1 MLRLPPVWSAGAGA
15 ARMEIVDIQGKIVRT
30 LSLAALEKTSV
41 SLGGLPPGLYA
52 ASIYKVQNLTFPRK
66 LSLTFMVTM

>member
-1 MLRLPPVWSAGAGA
+1 MRFPLSWSGVGA
-15 ARMEIVDIQGKIVRT
+15 ARMEIIDIQGKIVRT

-66 LSLTFMVTM
+66 LLLTFMVTM